1 MAKKNGTGSYPV
13 GHKDYGKMGP
23 RTFDEYQSL
32 NFRNKTIDKL
42 KSAKSIV
49 KDVEKYN
56 PKTGKS
62 MEKYNPK
69 TGKSKMIYKPGK
81 Q

>member
-1 MAKKNGTGSYPV
+1 MKCLKIKP
-13 GHKDYGKMGP
+13 
-23 RTFDEYQSL
+23 FDEYQSL

-62 MEKYNPK
+62 
-69 TGKSKMIYKPGK
+69 KMIYKPGK